1 MSNNPLRMFQPNADP
16 SVQYDFARIDLAKKK
31 EFIEKAFAV
40 QRNHIEQM
48 PNHWIQEL
56 FLYTLEKGYR
66 NYRENMIADF
76 NDQKLN
82 LIEFKKL
89 FSKFFTYND
98 FEEITQRYFTDA
110 ELVFLDDVS
119 DWSHFF

>member
-1 MSNNPLRMFQPNADP
+1 MFQPNADP

-48 PNHWIQEL
+48 LNHWIQEL

-66 NYRENMIADF
+66 NYRENMIADL